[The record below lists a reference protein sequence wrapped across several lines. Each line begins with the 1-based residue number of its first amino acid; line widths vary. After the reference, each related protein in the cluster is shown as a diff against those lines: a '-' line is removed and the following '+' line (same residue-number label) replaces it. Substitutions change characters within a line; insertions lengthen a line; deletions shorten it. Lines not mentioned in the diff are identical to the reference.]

1 VLNNSNFIA
10 HGWADYTLLDCG
22 GRERLERWGKFTLV
36 RPDPVALWDK
46 TAPHLWKAPDA
57 VYHRSPSGGGEWEYK
72 KKLPESWVIR
82 YGELSFK
89 VSPTGFKH
97 TGLFPEQG
105 VNWDLIISAVLG
117 RTAPR
122 ILNLFAYT
130 GAATAAA
137 AYAGAAVTHVD
148 ASKGVLSWANENL
161 RLSGVPAGRVRFIH
175 DDSKKFIQR
184 EVRRKASYD
193 SIIMDPP
200 SFGRGAKGEVW
211 KLEDDLWDLLK
222 AAVELISD
230 NPLFFLI
237 NSYSAGIS
245 PLVAANMLS
254 CLKLKFKSIT
264 YGELLLPFGERFLP
278 CGASCW
284 GEF

>member
-1 VLNNSNFIA
+1 MMSSSAFISY
-10 HGWADYTLLDCG
+10 GWEDYALLDCG
-22 GRERLERWGKFTLV
+22 GKERLERWGKFTVV
-36 RPDPVALWDK
+36 RPDPVALWRR
-46 TAPHLWKAPDA
+46 TAPRLWEKPDA
-57 VYHRSPSGGGEWEYK
+57 IYHRSSSGGGEWEYK
-72 KKLPESWVIR
+72 KSLPESWVIR

-97 TGLFPEQG
+97 MGLFPEQG
-105 VNWDLIISAVLG
+105 VNWDLIISALAG
-117 RTAPR
+117 RENAH

-137 AYAGAAVTHVD
+137 AYAGAKVTHVD

-161 RLSGVPAGRVRFIH
+161 RLSGITSGRVRFIH
-175 DDSKKFIQR
+175 DDSKKFVQR
-184 EVRRKASYD
+184 EKRRKSSYD
-193 SIIMDPP
+193 GIIMDPP

-211 KLEDDLWDLLK
+211 KLEDDLWDILK
-222 AAVELISD
+222 ASAELISD
-230 NPLFFLI
+230 KPIFFLI

-254 CLKLKFKSIT
+254 CLNLKLKT
-264 YGELLLPFGERFLP
+264 VAYGELLIPFGERFLP

>member
-1 VLNNSNFIA
+1 MLNSSNFIA

-22 GRERLERWGKFTLV
+22 GRERLEKWGKFILI
-36 RPDPVALWDK
+36 RPDPVALWDR
-46 TAPHLWKAPDA
+46 TQPRLWNSPDA
-57 VYHRSPSGGGEWEYK
+57 IYHRSPSGGGEWEYR
-72 KKLPESWVIR
+72 KKLPESWIIR

-117 RTAPR
+117 RATPR

-130 GAATAAA
+130 GAATVAA

-161 RLSGVPAGRVRFIH
+161 SLSGVPVGRVRFIH

-184 EVRRKASYD
+184 ELRRKSRYD
-193 SIIMDPP
+193 AIIMDPP

-222 AAVELISD
+222 AAEELISD
-230 NPLFFLI
+230 NPIFFLI
-237 NSYSAGIS
+237 NSYSAGVS

>member
-1 VLNNSNFIA
+1 MNRTDFIA
-10 HGWADYTLLDCG
+10 YGWDDYALLDCG
-22 GRERLERWGKFTLV
+22 GKERFERWGKFTV
-36 RPDPVALWDK
+36 IRPDPVALWEK
-46 TAPHLWKAPDA
+46 TAPRLWKDPDA
-57 VYHRSPSGGGEWEYK
+57 VYHRSASGGGEWEYK
-72 KKLPESWVIR
+72 KKLPESWVVS

-97 TGLFPEQG
+97 MGLFPEQS
-105 VNWDLIISAVLG
+105 VNWDLIISALMG
-117 RTAPR
+117 RKEPHV
-122 ILNLFAYT
+122 LNLFAYT

-137 AYAGAAVTHVD
+137 AYAGAKVTHVD
-148 ASKGVLSWANENL
+148 SSKGILSWANENL
-161 RLSGVPAGRVRFIH
+161 RLSEIPNGRVRFIH
-175 DDSKKFIQR
+175 DDSKKFLQR
-184 EVRRKASYD
+184 ELRRRSLYD
-193 SIIMDPP
+193 AIIMDPP

-222 AAVELISD
+222 SASELLTEK
-230 NPLFFLI
+230 PLFFLI

-254 CLKLKFKSIT
+254 CLNLKLKTVT
-264 YGELLLPFGERFLP
+264 YGELLLPFGERACP